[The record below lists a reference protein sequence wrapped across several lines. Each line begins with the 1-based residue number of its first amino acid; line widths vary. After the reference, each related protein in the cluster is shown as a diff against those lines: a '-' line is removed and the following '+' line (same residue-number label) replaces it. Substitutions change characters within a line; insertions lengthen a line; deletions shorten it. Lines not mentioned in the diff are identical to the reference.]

1 MEKLDVIKQNQL
13 KEGDTG
19 SAEVQIALF
28 TNRIASLTEHLKVHK
43 LDNHSRSGLLKIVNK
58 RAKMLKY
65 LEKTDVERYRNI
77 KQKLSIR

>member
-1 MEKLDVIKQNQL
+1 MEKLDIIKQNQL

-28 TNRIASLTEHLKVHK
+28 TNRIASLTEHLKIHK
-43 LDNHSRSGLLKIVNK
+43 LDHHSRRGLLKMVNK
-58 RAKMLKY
+58 RTKMLKY
-65 LEKTDVERYRNI
+65 LQKTDIERYRNI